1 MSRIDRL
8 RLRHRVLRRAPGSVQ
23 VGLDPA
29 AAAVLESLLPGD
41 VAVLTALGRPR
52 TLPELYAV
60 AARHAVPA
68 RRVDRLVGLLR
79 AQGLLAGAAVD
90 RVALTAVSVGGP
102 PALLRDAR
110 VAADTPQAPPG
121 LVERVLRRPARCVAV
136 DGRGEL
142 AALVAEALRRAGIG
156 QVLLGMMVADDL
168 DLSLRAAEPAW
179 GGPRSASAVTPPAMV
194 VLVGADAVDP
204 RRAAPWW
211 RRGIPHLPVVAEGA
225 RVTVGPLGGLWREGA
240 CLRCVDL
247 YRSGADPGWPAVLAE
262 LTADPFGAPAP
273 GTDTT
278 LAVTA
283 AGVVAMVTCGVLDGR
298 AVPAGVA
305 LEVSVP
311 YPRID
316 YRRWA
321 RHPACPEHTVHEDA
335 WQRVTMAG

>member
-1 MSRIDRL
+1 MSCNDRL

-23 VGLDPA
+23 VGLDPG

-41 VAVLTALGRPR
+41 VEVLTALGRPR

-79 AQGLLAGAAVD
+79 AQGLLVGAAVD
-90 RVALTAVSVGGP
+90 RVALAAVPVGGP
-102 PALLRDAR
+102 TALLRDAR

-121 LVERVLRRPARCVAV
+121 LVERVLRRPAHCVAV

-142 AALVAEALRRAGIG
+142 AGLVAEALRRAGIG
-156 QVLLGMMVADDL
+156 QVLLGAMVADDL
-168 DLSLRAAEPAW
+168 DLSLRAAT
-179 GGPRSASAVTPPAMV
+179 SAAAPPAMV
-194 VLVGADAVDP
+194 VLVAADALDP

-211 RRGIPHLPVVAEGA
+211 RRGIPHLPVVGEGA
-225 RVTVGPLGGLWREGA
+225 RVTVGPLGGVWPEGA

-262 LTADPFGAPAP
+262 LTADPFGARPP

-305 LEVSVP
+305 LEVSLP

-321 RHPACPEHTVHEDA
+321 RHPACPEHSVHVDA